1 MVSTPN
7 VALINQDMTIEEVIR
22 RFPDTVSAFE
32 SYGLRCMGCS
42 VSSYEN
48 IREGALSHSV
58 DLDGLLEDLNRIAR
72 Q

>member
-1 MVSTPN
+1 MVSAPHDVVIT
-7 VALINQDMTIEEVIR
+7 QDMTIEEVIR
-22 RFPDTVSAFE
+22 RFPDTVSALE

-48 IREGALSHSV
+48 IREGALSHGV

-72 Q
+72 R